1 MQRPCE
7 GHCYYRILVIANF
20 HFCSTSSRRNCKKP
34 KLCMHWTKT
43 FNLFYP
49 LAQFSFGRLLLY
61 KCLFVYSST
70 KHYACCFQTR
80 NLLKVAL
87 MGIWICYDLWDK
99 VQSLRGNIRV
109 CQNTFAPLPFSLQ
122 PLDRCPNFI
131 CSSYM
136 SQTPTNLD
144 PLDQPLPTK
153 QWPLVNSYCV
163 NLKS

>member
-1 MQRPCE
+1 MWGTLLLSNTCHSKFPLLFN
-7 GHCYYRILVIANF
+7 ILYKKLQKAKIVHALDKNF
-20 HFCSTSSRRNCKKP
+20 QSLLPSGTE
-34 KLCMHWTKT
+34 
-43 FNLFYP
+43 
-49 LAQFSFGRLLLY
+49 FSFRRLLLY

-87 MGIWICYDLWDK
+87 TGIGICYDLWDK
-99 VQSLRGNIRV
+99 MQSLRGNIRV

-122 PLDRCPNFI
+122 HLDRCPNLI
-131 CSSYM
+131 CSSHV

-144 PLDQPLPTK
+144 ALDQPLPTK